1 MDYRPFIY
9 GGLASMTAEIGTFP
23 IDTIKTRLQLQGQ
36 VIDVKQKEIRY
47 QGMLHA
53 FVRITKEDGLKALF
67 NGVAPALLR
76 QATYGSLKL
85 GFYHALKRR
94 LVRNPKDETL
104 FYNVIAGMVAGA
116 VASAICNPT
125 DVLKIRMQA
134 EYQSGSV
141 AIRKGLIHS
150 FLSIFK
156 AEGIRG
162 LYRGVGPTAQRAA
175 VIAGVELA
183 VYDWVKKNI
192 LDHKIMDDNP
202 YTHFCA
208 SGVAGFAGAV
218 ASNPIDV
225 VKTRMMNQRNL
236 KVKPSGAGIVIYR
249 SAAHCL
255 VMTSKSEGIFAL
267 YRGFVPQFLR
277 LLPWNVFFFMS
288 FEQYKKHGDKILL

>member
-9 GGLASMTAEIGTFP
+9 GGLASMTAEFGTFP
-23 IDTIKTRLQLQGQ
+23 IDTTKTRLQLQGQ

-47 QGMLHA
+47 RGMLHA
-53 FVRITKEDGLKALF
+53 FVRIAKEDGLKALF

-94 LVRNPKDETL
+94 LVKNPKDETL
-104 FYNVIAGMVAGA
+104 YCNVIAGVVAGA

-134 EYQSGSV
+134 EYKSGSSV
-141 AIRKGLIHS
+141 TRKGMISS
-150 FLSIFK
+150 FMSMFK
-156 AEGIRG
+156 EEGVRG

-175 VIAGVELA
+175 VVAGVELP
-183 VYDWVKKNI
+183 VYDWCKKKI
-192 LDHKIMDDNP
+192 LDYQIMGDNP

-236 KVKPSGAGIVIYR
+236 KVKPGDGTVIYR

-255 VMTSKSEGIFAL
+255 VTTFKSEGFFAL
-267 YRGFVPQFLR
+267 YRGFIPQFMR
-277 LLPWNVFFFMS
+277 LFPWNVIFFMS
-288 FEQYKKHGDKILL
+288 FEQYKKFGDEIL